1 MAVADDHQSD
11 RLSSPD
17 PLNSESDYP
26 QSTTPA
32 RRAFRSNRKNTT
44 TADSARNLARSQS
57 PTSQSTAVRTR
68 LSTYR
73 VTPRTRTIAQRSVRD
88 SATAPSPRKQTFEL
102 EVGHDISPQR
112 LLVTVEAGDF
122 DFSASGL
129 HRRLF
134 ASSTPPSQASPSRM
148 ATPLARS
155 TRRVPLKG
163 EDEVSTRIAGTP
175 RRPRASSNSSRRE
188 TPGATPTDTPR
199 RTQTAHHR
207 SVTPGHQASATP
219 MRRSTRKT
227 KSLMSNTVMIS
238 DLASTTPNSAFDLGE
253 TPIPAVPKEISKP
266 KPTTARRSTRTRNTP
281 EKEPSVPD
289 IHDGFDLDDVLLFP
303 VLATKS
309 RPDVPS
315 HPTPADSGASATSG
329 EPTTTVNVV
338 TTTIPI
344 ADTPQISRR
353 EFKRSRS
360 NGEDYFDTPAT
371 KRRFTPRRPTPARL
385 GPTNSSSNGVPA
397 TESFADLFLDS
408 TPDRSVSPS
417 AHRNESLGL
426 FKMPT
431 VPETSSVQKN
441 GQAAAG
447 AAPDNDGDLWLDNLS
462 DDETRFRSASRDAET
477 ANRPLQPTSIVPS
490 VETEH
495 QTELYTNDHSA
506 YGTRGVSEAKAY
518 EELAT
523 PNTEPLRD
531 EQEQEDTDQSQ
542 QNHDEHS
549 TQQKEDS
556 RNSHEPETHLEY
568 IQDGPKSLLNYRNS
582 PFISPSQA
590 HHNHNPAELSLV
602 PGSSRLA
609 PLRIESEAPSE
620 PMSEAMSASSHMR
633 HDEDFSMIFPDS
645 LHIDTSLPLGSR
657 NDFGDT
663 TNLAINR
670 TLESLRRDREN
681 GENSQL
687 NSSLATPVHLETVA
701 EEPEE
706 ENRVQDLP
714 RLSSP
719 LIRFGNSPLLRSA
732 TKNAAAAHNSTS
744 PMLGRALTPRQ
755 RKPPSLSQQLL
766 TREAL
771 KAEQTPAG
779 KIVDKAKSLGTL
791 LSSGARRKP
800 RQSLQSQ
807 QPEYEDSF
815 TQPSGS
821 FLAAMAP
828 KTGDYDHLS
837 QEESTTPDTVQR
849 HDVIDLGSDGETP
862 RKPLESSKVS
872 STPAENNQTKS
883 LGAVVTPET
892 RRSDEIQTTGVDTR
906 KPYGAPPRISISTV
920 PTMDKNIGAI
930 AAPSSPAPSTVQPI
944 ERPLLSSAVRAG
956 WALQTV
962 TSEKS
967 SPMNQNG
974 LGSPFRGGDSSP
986 LANRKSSNNHTLEV
1000 PAPNPPPLFG
1010 GPTRSS
1016 VPPDSLPSI
1025 PEPTSPVTYEQE
1037 DSIFKTVPATQPT
1050 TSFRRPGRVHH
1061 AASLSPLGESTAAT
1075 APVVPVLA
1083 AEEEHIADVSWTTD
1097 PSRSVLQ
1104 NTAPPRPDSQALRKE
1119 NMLLVKAASNS
1130 ERKGDED
1137 DDDDLWAIEADRL
1150 LAGNS
1155 TGTHTPTAQKGV
1167 NKRTLPDV
1175 ENKEV
1180 EFLQLPPNKKS
1191 KKNDEIQPKADSI
1204 LPQPRLAS
1212 INKATTVTA
1221 PRQNGAR
1228 MHMQGLDASK
1238 YRGSSRFRPM
1248 IGRHRGIVSQNGSGE
1263 SPEVSSKTA
1272 FFQRKLEQAH
1282 REAAAKAGQKQ
1293 KQSLQMGTSSP
1304 ATPAILSK
1312 DGNEQRSVFDP
1323 GPGAGSGPGSGR
1335 IDLSTFFS
1343 SPLSLPFQ
1351 SARKAATAVAA
1362 AASRRFYPGTTATI
1376 DMQDEADSNNVMYG
1390 DSRESNSSVLP
1401 TSSMFPSLPPR
1412 QPGTRTRNIHRYQPQ
1427 SQSQSQPPSRVVEVS
1442 RSSSPIAAEADD
1454 EPEDTFFNHSMAHTI
1469 DQSHLNDYEE
1479 EEDHEATDDEVESDH
1494 SVVDIA
1500 DAQLAKGDDDNG
1512 NIHSDAAIASI
1523 ASMDEDDNAEDQNSS
1538 QSDPQ
1543 EPQDEPMTPSRRLAV
1558 TTPQNAHTP
1567 PQMQLSCNDI
1577 SRWREETSKVMEE
1590 SPKEMRPLPRPGFP
1604 HHRALSPP
1612 KSCMRSPLK
1621 GRTPGRVVEFTS
1633 STLSPLEQQR
1643 QRLQRQRSLAVDEQ
1657 NRLEEEQREAE
1668 ALANFERQVLEGARR
1683 EREVSVVSGMS
1694 EPSPKLR
1701 HRVGIVP
1708 PVTLAPPASGFVHQ
1722 PIEMDV
1728 GEDTDPDYEYED
1740 DNDDDEDEDVESEE
1754 EEARENQPQPD
1765 DREVMDTPGVEQ
1777 GKHAHRTSRLADLF
1791 TPKQTLA
1798 ERQRA
1803 ATASYHY
1810 LEPQAPPSDLS
1821 SSPSAASNASSAP
1834 TIVLPRRMHLSR
1846 RTWTNSHWRHLK
1858 YLVRI
1863 RRTRLF
1869 YFNARYV
1876 RPSEQARLVGETVSG
1891 AGESMRIMQE
1901 HADAIDA
1908 FMGDVPGWDVRDVA
1922 KRVFALVKADEL
1934 RQREWLNQQNHRYH
1948 DNQSQNQHQN
1958 GEGSSWWRNWVPF
1971 L

>member
-1 MAVADDHQSD
+1 
-11 RLSSPD
+11 
-17 PLNSESDYP
+17 
-26 QSTTPA
+26 
-32 RRAFRSNRKNTT
+32 
-44 TADSARNLARSQS
+44 
-57 PTSQSTAVRTR
+57 
-68 LSTYR
+68 
-73 VTPRTRTIAQRSVRD
+73 
-88 SATAPSPRKQTFEL
+88 
-102 EVGHDISPQR
+102 
-112 LLVTVEAGDF
+112 
-122 DFSASGL
+122 
-129 HRRLF
+129 
-134 ASSTPPSQASPSRM
+134 
-148 ATPLARS
+148 
-155 TRRVPLKG
+155 
-163 EDEVSTRIAGTP
+163 
-175 RRPRASSNSSRRE
+175 
-188 TPGATPTDTPR
+188 
-199 RTQTAHHR
+199 
-207 SVTPGHQASATP
+207 
-219 MRRSTRKT
+219 
-227 KSLMSNTVMIS
+227 MIS
-238 DLASTTPNSAFDLGE
+238 DLASTTPDSAFDLGE
-253 TPIPAVPKEISKP
+253 TPIPTVPKAISKP
-266 KPTTARRSTRTRNTP
+266 KPTPARRSTRARNTP
-281 EKEPSVPD
+281 AKEPSVPD
-289 IHDGFDLDDVLLFP
+289 IHDDFDLDDILLFP

-315 HPTPADSGASATSG
+315 QPTPADSGASATSD

-360 NGEDYFDTPAT
+360 NGEDYLDTPAT

-385 GPTNSSSNGVPA
+385 GPTNSSSNGVP
-397 TESFADLFLDS
+397 TTGSFADLFLDS

-417 AHRNESLGL
+417 AHRNESLSL
-426 FKMPT
+426 STMPT
-431 VPETSSVQKN
+431 IPETSSVQID

-477 ANRPLQPTSIVPS
+477 ANRPSQPTSIVPS
-490 VETEH
+490 VETEQ
-495 QTELYTNDHSA
+495 QTELYTKDNTA
-506 YGTRGVSEAKAY
+506 YGARGVSEAKAY

-523 PNTEPLRD
+523 PNTEFLRD
-531 EQEQEDTDQSQ
+531 EQKQEDTDQSQ
-542 QNHDEHS
+542 KNHYQHS
-549 TQQKEDS
+549 TQQQQDN

-568 IQDGPKSLLNYRNS
+568 IQDGPKSLTNYRNS
-582 PFISPSQA
+582 PSASPSQA
-590 HHNHNPAELSLV
+590 HHDHNPAELSLV

-609 PLRIESEAPSE
+609 PLRIASEAPSE

-645 LHIDTSLPLGSR
+645 LHIDTSLPLGPR

-681 GENSQL
+681 GENSQFK
-687 NSSLATPVHLETVA
+687 SSVATPAHLETVA

-706 ENRVQDLP
+706 ENHVQDLP

-732 TKNAAAAHNSTS
+732 TKNAAAAHSITS

-815 TQPSGS
+815 TQPSES
-821 FLAAMAP
+821 FLATMAP
-828 KTGDYDHLS
+828 KPGDYDDLS
-837 QEESTTPDTVQR
+837 QEESTTPDTVPR
-849 HDVIDLGSDGETP
+849 HDVIDLGFDSETP
-862 RKPLESSKVS
+862 SRPLQSSKV
-872 STPAENNQTKS
+872 TRQQPQS
-883 LGAVVTPET
+883 L
-892 RRSDEIQTTGVDTR
+892 
-906 KPYGAPPRISISTV
+906 PYGVPPRISISTV

-930 AAPSSPAPSTVQPI
+930 AAPSSPAPSAIQPI

-1037 DSIFKTVPATQPT
+1037 DSIFKAVPATKPT

-1061 AASLSPLGESTAAT
+1061 AASLSPSGESTAAT

-1097 PSRSVLQ
+1097 PSRSVQQ
-1104 NTAPPRPDSQALRKE
+1104 NTAPYRPDSQALRKE
-1119 NMLLVKAASNS
+1119 NILHVKAASNS

-1137 DDDDLWAIEADRL
+1137 DDDDLWAIEADRS

-1155 TGTHTPTAQKGV
+1155 TETHTPTAQKGA
-1167 NKRTLPDV
+1167 NKRTLPSVPCV

-1180 EFLQLPPNKKS
+1180 DFLQLPNKKS

-1204 LPQPRLAS
+1204 LSPQPRPAS
-1212 INKATTVTA
+1212 IKKATTVTA

-1228 MHMQGLDASK
+1228 MHMQGSDASK

-1282 REAAAKAGQKQ
+1282 REAAAKAGQQQ

-1312 DGNEQRSVFDP
+1312 DGNEQRSALDP
-1323 GPGAGSGPGSGR
+1323 GPGAASGPGSGR

-1376 DMQDEADSNNVMYG
+1376 DMQDEADSNNDMYG
-1390 DSRESNSSVLP
+1390 DSRESTSSVLP

-1427 SQSQSQPPSRVVEVS
+1427 SQSQPPSRVVEVS
-1442 RSSSPIAAEADD
+1442 RSPSPIAVEADG
-1454 EPEDTFFNHSMAHTI
+1454 EPEDTFFDHSMARTI
-1469 DQSHLNDYEE
+1469 DQSHLNDDEE
-1479 EEDHEATDDEVESDH
+1479 EEDHEATEDEVEFDH
-1494 SVVDIA
+1494 SVVDLA
-1500 DAQLAKGDDDNG
+1500 DAQPADGNDDNG
-1512 NIHSDAAIASI
+1512 NIQSDAAI
-1523 ASMDEDDNAEDQNSS
+1523 ASMDEDDNAEDQDSS

-1543 EPQDEPMTPSRRLAV
+1543 EPQDEPMTPRRLAV

-1604 HHRALSPP
+1604 HHRALSPS

-1668 ALANFERQVLEGARR
+1668 ALANFERQALEGARR
-1683 EREVSVVSGMS
+1683 EQELSVVSGMS
-1694 EPSPKLR
+1694 EASPKLR
-1701 HRVGIVP
+1701 RPVGIVP

-1740 DNDDDEDEDVESEE
+1740 ENDDDDDDEDEDVEPEE
-1754 EEARENQPQPD
+1754 EEARKNQPRPD
-1765 DREVMDTPGVEQ
+1765 DREAMDTPSVEQ

-1846 RTWTNSHWRHLK
+1846 RTWTNDHWRHLK

-1876 RPSEQARLVGETVSG
+1876 RPSEQTRLVGETVSG

-1908 FMGDVPGWDVRDVA
+1908 FMSDVPGWDVRDVA

-1934 RQREWLNQQNHRYH
+1934 RQREWLNQQNHRH
-1948 DNQSQNQHQN
+1948 NDNQSQNQHEN